1 MNELQT
7 AIVDDHISDLLR
19 EGEALRAERLSH
31 AKDTRTDDD
40 VGQIGNEVRHHPARI
55 RIGRWL
61 IGVGNAVAGTGEGQ
75 GDPAR
80 RAA

>member
-1 MNELQT
+1 MNELQN

-31 AKDTRTDDD
+31 AKDPRTDDD
-40 VGQIGNEVRHHPARI
+40 VGQLGNEARHHPVRI
-55 RIGRWL
+55 RLGRWL

-75 GDPAR
+75 RDSAR